1 MLRFAVRRMLYMVLT
16 LIIVSILSFVIIQLP
31 PGDYLTT
38 VVTNMRAS
46 GEVVDEAILAA
57 MEQRYGLNQPMH
69 VQYWKWISGIL
80 LRGDF
85 GQSFEWNQP
94 VSALIWG
101 RLALTFTMSLATL
114 LFTWLVAFPVGI
126 FSAVRQYSIGDYV
139 ATIIGYA
146 GLAIPDFMLAL
157 VLMYIAFKVF
167 NQSVGGLFSP
177 AYSDAPWSWAKVWDL
192 LKHLWIPVLIIGTG
206 GTAGLI
212 RIMRANLL
220 DELHKPY
227 VTTARAKGMSEFRL
241 ILKYPVR
248 IALNP
253 FVSTVGWTLPILVS
267 GSAIVSIV
275 LAMPTTGPLLL
286 RALMSQDMYLAG
298 SFIMLLSTL
307 TVIGTFVSDILLA
320 WLDPRIRLT
329 Q

>member
-1 MLRFAVRRMLYMVLT
+1 
-16 LIIVSILSFVIIQLP
+16 
-31 PGDYLTT
+31 
-38 VVTNMRAS
+38 
-46 GEVVDEAILAA
+46 
-57 MEQRYGLNQPMH
+57 
-69 VQYWKWISGIL
+69 
-80 LRGDF
+80 
-85 GQSFEWNQP
+85 
-94 VSALIWG
+94 
-101 RLALTFTMSLATL
+101 MSLTTL
-114 LFTWLVAFPVGI
+114 LFTWVVAFPVGI

-139 ATIIGYA
+139 ATVIGYI
-146 GLAIPDFMLAL
+146 GLAIPDFLLAL
-157 VLMYIAFKVF
+157 VLLYVAFKVF

-177 AYSDAPWSWAKVWDL
+177 PFVDAPWNWAKVWDL

-212 RIMRANLL
+212 RVMRANLL

-227 VTTARAKGMSEFRL
+227 VTTARAKGMSEFHL
-241 ILKYPVR
+241 VLKYPVR

-253 FVSTVGWTLPILVS
+253 FVSTVGWTLPLLVS
-267 GSAIVSIV
+267 GSAVVSIV